1 AGFRSISVEAMIRE
15 VRAIGAG
22 LVGAGVETG
31 DRVVIFGHAS
41 VAWALVDYAVW
52 QAGAVSVTIYE
63 TSSPDQV
70 EWILRNSGATTAVV
84 ENAEMVK
91 VIEDVRGEAPAL
103 SNVFTMDD
111 VGLTELKALGDG
123 VGDDELDRRA
133 ASIEHQNPATLVY
146 TSGTTGRPK
155 GCVLTHL
162 NLIWTMRQVM
172 FIAPDLVG
180 PGNRTLTFLPLAH
193 VLARVV
199 QLTAITAGVPV
210 AFGGGIQTL

>member
-1 AGFRSISVEAMIRE
+1 MATSLTEVAIDVPPDDNVLQALYDRGRDDGSATALMVRDGAGFRSISVEAMIGE

-91 VIEDVRGEAPAL
+91 VLEDVRSEAPAL
-103 SNVFTMDD
+103 GNVFTMDD

-146 TSGTTGRPK
+146 TS
-155 GCVLTHL
+155 
-162 NLIWTMRQVM
+162 
-172 FIAPDLVG
+172 
-180 PGNRTLTFLPLAH
+180 
-193 VLARVV
+193 
-199 QLTAITAGVPV
+199 
-210 AFGGGIQTL
+210 